1 MCSRQLLHFCFYLL
15 LGGLLASCESVP
27 SPGRHILVQVLSVP
41 SERRQLQV
49 HPGLSLALQR
59 GVTRDEVKSGRL
71 LSAGCY
77 DEDQTHPKGTARRH
91 GFVLIP
97 DGVSVAPGDIIELAA
112 EEADGKPL
120 AYARFYGHYLKLA
133 EAKDSDYFPYQYAVS
148 GRAFRCGAV
157 TPEGVMR
164 LEVYSA
170 VQYWDYDAAEAEAL
184 RNAQIQDRELEQGRI
199 VIAECSP
206 GVDSWLFW
214 KARLPPGLNVRAG
227 DYIEVIA
234 GANEAPS
241 AKGVLSEAVRKVQA
255 PDKAHFVQTQGRL
268 TVACDA
274 LVGAEN

>member
-1 MCSRQLLHFCFYLL
+1 MRDRRLLFLVIGLL
-15 LGGLLASCESVP
+15 VGGLLISCASVP
-27 SPGRHILVQVLSVP
+27 SPGHHIVVQVVNVP
-41 SERRQLQV
+41 GQRQQLQL
-49 HPGLSLALQR
+49 HPGLSLALKR
-59 GVTRDEVKSGRL
+59 GVTRDEVKAGRL

-77 DEDQTHPKGTARRH
+77 DEDQAHLKGTARRH

-97 DGVSVAPGDIIELAA
+97 DGVNVAAGDIIELAA

-170 VQYWDYDAAEAEAL
+170 VQYWDYDAAEAEEL
-184 RNAQIQDRELEQGRI
+184 RNAQIQDSELEQGRV

-214 KARLPPGLNVRAG
+214 KVRLPTGLNVRAG

-234 GANEAPS
+234 GANEAPRS
-241 AKGVLSEAVRKVQA
+241 RGLLSEAVRKVEA
-255 PDKAHFVQTQGRL
+255 PDQTHFVQTQGRM

-274 LVGAEN
+274 LVGAGN